1 VSLFDREEEKN
12 PAAAAAA
19 AAAAAVA
26 QIHVKDS
33 ASQLLT
39 TQHQWGSQ

>member
-12 PAAAAAA
+12 PAA

>member
-12 PAAAAAA
+12 PAAAAA

>member
-12 PAAAAAA
+12 PAAAA